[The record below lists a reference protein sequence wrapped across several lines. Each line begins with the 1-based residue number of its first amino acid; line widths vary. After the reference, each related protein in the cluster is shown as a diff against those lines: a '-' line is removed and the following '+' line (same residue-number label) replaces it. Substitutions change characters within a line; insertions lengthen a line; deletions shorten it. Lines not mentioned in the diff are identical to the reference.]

1 MEMCRLIELVFHLR
15 VKLLRLRKDD
25 RGRFGSAAQAVI
37 ELNKRGQV
45 YKIRQPDMKNQMQTE
60 TRRNKQIR
68 R

>member
-1 MEMCRLIELVFHLR
+1 MCLLTELVFHLW
-15 VKLLRLRKDD
+15 VKLLRLHKYD
-25 RGRFGSAAQAVI
+25 RGWFGSAAQTVI
-37 ELNKRGQV
+37 EINKCGQV